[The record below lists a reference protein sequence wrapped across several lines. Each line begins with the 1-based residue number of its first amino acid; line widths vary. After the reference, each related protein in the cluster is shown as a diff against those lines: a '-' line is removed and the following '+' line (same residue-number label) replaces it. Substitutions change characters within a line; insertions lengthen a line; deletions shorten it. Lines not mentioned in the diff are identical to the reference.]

1 MDQLGI
7 NEAFLDLN
15 AAWMRDAEGL
25 LAQCQSLNNAMKL
38 AGEVVSEH
46 MRDASS
52 HASESGSDTLL
63 HWVNNLA
70 WSSRHYHQVLSHWLT
85 GYISQAPNLDDDARQ
100 RAMFWFRQ
108 IIEMLT
114 PANFFWTNPK
124 AVQKFIKSNGESLL
138 QGMRSWLG
146 DVGRGDGLLELADH
160 AAFRVGE
167 NLAVTPG
174 QVVYR
179 NQLVEIIQYA
189 PQTPSTWQVPIVLI
203 QPWINKYYVFDLSP
217 QNSFVQYLVRQ
228 GFSVFITS
236 WKNPTETMRHITF
249 EDYMFQGALKAVTVA
264 RDICKSP
271 QVHATGYCIGGT
283 LLAALAGWLAHEKTD
298 QPLAD
303 VTLFATLLDFAEP
316 GDLKAFVNQHSLK
329 VIEKMVDTDGV
340 LRSRHMSLAFRL
352 LNPGDLIWRYV
363 VNNYFYGEPPPRSDM
378 LFWNSDSTNL
388 PGAMCLFYL
397 KTFYLENRM
406 VRPDDLKLGRRTI
419 SLKRVRIPIY
429 AVGAQT
435 DHICPWPATFQTCR
449 LTEGKVRYI
458 LAGDGHITG
467 IVNPPSPWSKKKYW
481 AGAAT
486 RRRDAVRW
494 LSDRTPET
502 GSWWPDWI
510 SWLRLR
516 SGVKV
521 DPPLMGSKAYPALDP
536 APGTYVQ
543 ES

>member
-15 AAWMRDAEGL
+15 AAWMRDTEGL
-25 LAQCQSLNNAMKL
+25 LAQCQSLNNAMRL
-38 AGEVVSEH
+38 AGKAVSEH
-46 MRDASS
+46 MRDASN

-70 WSSRHYHQVLSHWLT
+70 WSSRHYHQVLSQWMT
-85 GYISQAPNLDDDARQ
+85 GYISHAPDLDDDARQ

-124 AVQKFIKSNGESLL
+124 AVQKFVNSNGESLL
-138 QGMRSWLG
+138 QGVHSWLG
-146 DVGRGDGLLELADH
+146 DVGRGDGLLELSDH
-160 AAFRVGE
+160 AAFCVGE

-179 NQLVEIIQYA
+179 NQLLEVIQYE
-189 PQTPSTWQVPIVLI
+189 PQTPLTWQVPIVLI

-228 GFSVFITS
+228 GFTVFITS
-236 WKNPTETMRHITF
+236 WKNPTEDMRHITF
-249 EDYMFQGALKAVTVA
+249 EDYMLQGALKAVTVA
-264 RDICKSP
+264 RDICRSP

-283 LLAALAGWLAHEKTD
+283 LLAALAGWLAHEKAD

-303 VTLFATLLDFAEP
+303 VTLFATLLDFSEP

-329 VIEKMVDTDGV
+329 VIEKMVDADGM

-352 LNPGDLIWRYV
+352 LNPSDLIWRYV

-397 KTFYLENRM
+397 KAFYLENRM
-406 VRPDDLKLGRRTI
+406 VRPDDLILARRTI
-419 SLKRVRIPIY
+419 SLKRVHIPIY

-449 LTEGKVRYI
+449 LIGGKVRYI

-486 RRRDAVRW
+486 RRRDSAKWFAGRK
-494 LSDRTPET
+494 PET

-510 SWLRLR
+510 SWLRPR
-516 SGVKV
+516 SGVKK
-521 DPPLMGSKAYPALDP
+521 DPPPMGSKAYPALGP